1 MQVGPGSPHSRSVD
15 PAAQPARFASGH
27 LCDIPGPISPRIRLL
42 VSHRCS
48 LAGVGEME
56 DEVAA
61 LRAEVARLTALLRL
75 TRPEAG
81 PPRPVQSAVAAPHTG
96 LLTAASPAAAKIA
109 LFTDLFATRSDVHA
123 VRWENQRKGT
133 SGWMPAARGR
143 WRRGRDTSSADLL
156 PLTPKVVADHLTG
169 TIDLGLY
176 SIAPGDTCR
185 WLAADFDGPFA
196 MLDALAY
203 LKAARAAAV
212 PAVLEVSRSGEG
224 AHAWVFFAEQVPAVS
239 ARQLGFGLLREAMGI
254 RGRMSLAS
262 YDRFFPSQDVLPAA
276 GFGNLIAAPLQ
287 GRCRAR
293 GATSV
298 PELGDDGAARGS
310 VGVAVVGGPDVGASR
325 GTGGWAPQAAES
337 GAVGDGPG
345 GCERHPNPTPRP
357 GGSPSPHRR
366 AGDSDRRRFDPLDG
380 RDSAARGV
388 DPQPAVR
395 PAAAPAAVHVGRAPI
410 HHRLRRDR
418 RRRPGAA
425 ARTAAAGRAVGGRA
439 GVAA

>member
-1 MQVGPGSPHSRSVD
+1 
-15 PAAQPARFASGH
+15 
-27 LCDIPGPISPRIRLL
+27 
-42 VSHRCS
+42 
-48 LAGVGEME
+48 ME
-56 DEVAA
+56 DEVAE

-75 TRPEAG
+75 TRPETG
-81 PPRPVQSAVAAPHTG
+81 PPGPVQSAVAAPHTG

-109 LFTDLFATRSDVHA
+109 LFTELFATRSDVHA

-143 WRRGRDTSSADLL
+143 WRRGMDASSADLL
-156 PLTPKVVADHLTG
+156 PITPEVVADHLTG
-169 TIDLGLY
+169 TLDLGLY

-224 AHAWVFFAEQVPAVS
+224 AHAWVFFAEQVPAGS

-293 GATSV
+293 GATV
-298 PELGDDGAARGS
+298 FLDLATME
-310 VGVAVVGGPDVGASR
+310 
-325 GTGGWAPQAAES
+325 
-337 GAVGDGPG
+337 
-345 GCERHPNPTPRP
+345 
-357 GGSPSPHRR
+357 PH
-366 AGDSDRRRFDPLDG
+366 
-380 RDSAARGV
+380 V
-388 DPQPAVR
+388 DQ
-395 PAAAPAAVHVGRAPI
+395 
-410 HHRLRRDR
+410 
-418 RRRPGAA
+418 
-425 ARTAAAGRAVGGRA
+425 
-439 GVAA
+439 